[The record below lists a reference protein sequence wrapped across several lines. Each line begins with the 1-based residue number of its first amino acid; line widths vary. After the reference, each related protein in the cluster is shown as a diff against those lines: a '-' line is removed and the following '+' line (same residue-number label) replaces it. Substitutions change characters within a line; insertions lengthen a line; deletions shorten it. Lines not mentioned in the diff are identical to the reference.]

1 MAANRENR
9 NKALFAERVVEDFKL
24 KITGGAEE
32 RVVGKNPEDK
42 FLVGK
47 LSTIEAH
54 TDLQSSKVSINQIG
68 VDFMVREE
76 EIEDITLEITP
87 RGTFYYRVNPTL
99 EEQKEEIRKA
109 YQSNTE
115 NAEGEPGFQMIL
127 KNYMNGLSEQGYE
140 SDIAPVYEKVQ
151 LDEEFK
157 VSIKLADIY
166 DKENKVGIEEIKA
179 PFIKIFDH
187 RIDELQRQDRFY
199 KNIRK
204 KISIKDL
211 VDEGAWNEFLQQ
223 GKVPVL
229 PRWSIYVLTEIKY
242 YSKGLCRVSVYVAND
257 TKGSDSEGIEK
268 KKNKSNLINTMFD
281 AGMTVKLIGADYQPI
296 KLDYFEDNYKYD
308 KEEKVIG
315 NNCSI
320 EYLDDNTIVTSN
332 IPIYI
337 QKKLKTRDDIKVR
350 FKDLQSSPLATL
362 NKVLT
367 MMEEELRNLEKD
379 FEERKASG
387 ELHTARSQEQFSS
400 EVKGFKFEV
409 ERFKNGIE
417 KIESYSFIKQ
427 AFILMNEAFA
437 NTSKGYDTWRLF
449 QIVFIVSLI
458 PDIGVSEYGETA
470 MGDKCKIDEVDVLYF
485 PTGGGKTEAF
495 LGVTIFTLF
504 FDRIRGKK
512 AGVSSIIKYPLR
524 LLSVQ
529 QVQRVA
535 DILGAAELIRQD
547 KVKIGESFS
556 LGYYVGDVNTPNSL
570 DQDRISGIKQQTQE
584 VLNENYKILDKCPF
598 CKGDKINIVLDED
611 KIRLKHICENSDC
624 PSKGEIPLYIV
635 DREIYRYLPTVIIST
650 IDKIAA
656 IGYQANF
663 KNILGQVMYK
673 CPRHGYTSKL
683 TCTEKE
689 LCKENVM
696 EFEVASIKDPEPTLV
711 IQDELHLVRESLGTF
726 DGHYETFFQYML
738 EMFSQTNK
746 KVKIIGA
753 TATISSYKFQLRHLY
768 AKDGVRFPSE
778 SPSIKRN
785 FYSFIDEEEIHRFI
799 VGYAP
804 YGKAI
809 INSVVYSMMY
819 LKEVVWRYKEAPED
833 ILSIQGID
841 LESKE
846 EALKLLEDYWFLL
859 EYNNVKQDGNKVLM
873 AIDTPINVELKA
885 AGIQPFEYRKMTGDD
900 TFQDVRKVLAE
911 VEGTKNVFEAFNLIA
926 ATSMIS
932 HGVDADRFNQI
943 LFFGMPGNTAE
954 YIQAYSRAGRKYPGI
969 VIVILRP
976 TRDKDISY
984 LKHFKK
990 FHECKDILVDPVP
1003 INRWAT
1009 RAVEKTFPGIL
1020 QGLILN
1026 YFEQRLQD
1034 KKYNLY
1040 MAKNVKEALEQG
1052 DIPKEELTMHI
1063 LRAYGCTY
1071 EDDLINDLGRQYK
1084 EVIEQKVDKFYFD
1097 MLSKSYEKK
1106 AFFSNELENIF
1117 GERVMKSL
1125 RDSEEQVKIKLD

>member
-9 NKALFAERVVEDFKL
+9 NKALFAEQIIKDFKL
-24 KITGGAEE
+24 KITGGGEE

-47 LSTIEAH
+47 LSTIETQ
-54 TDLQSSKVSINQIG
+54 TDLQSSKVAINQIG
-68 VDFMVREE
+68 VDFIVKEE
-76 EIEDITLEITP
+76 EISNMSLDITP

-99 EEQKEEIRKA
+99 EEQKEEIYKA
-109 YQSNTE
+109 YVSSDETKDGKASFEEMLDNY
-115 NAEGEPGFQMIL
+115 A
-127 KNYMNGLSEQGYE
+127 KNEEEQGYE
-140 SDIAPVYEKVQ
+140 SQIAQVYEKITLGGEYKISV
-151 LDEEFK
+151 
-157 VSIKLADIY
+157 KLGEVY
-166 DKENKVGIEEIKA
+166 DSQKQIGSMEIKE
-179 PFIKIFDH
+179 PFIKILDNK
-187 RIDELQRQDRFY
+187 IESLQQNKKLYRS
-199 KNIRK
+199 IRE
-204 KISIKDL
+204 KIKARDL
-211 VDEGAWNEFLQQ
+211 VDEEAWARFLTK
-223 GKVPVL
+223 GKQEIIPK
-229 PRWSIYVLTEIKY
+229 WSIYVLIEVKY
-242 YSKGLCRVSVYVAND
+242 YSKGQCRVSVYIAND
-257 TKGSDSEGIEK
+257 TKGDVSEGIGK
-268 KKNKSNLINTMFD
+268 KKNNSNLVNTMFD
-281 AGMTVKLIGADYQPI
+281 AGMTIKLLGGEYEPI
-296 KLDYFEDNYKYD
+296 QLDYFENDYKYD
-308 KEEKVIG
+308 KAVKAIG

-320 EYLDDNTIVTSN
+320 EYLEDNTLATSN

-337 QKKLKTRDDIKVR
+337 QKKLKTRDDIKIR
-350 FKDLQSSPLATL
+350 FTDLQVNPIGTL
-362 NKVLT
+362 NQILH
-367 MMEEELRNLEKD
+367 MMKDELHSIQED
-379 FEERKASG
+379 FDKRVASG
-387 ELHTARSQEQFSS
+387 EICTDVAKEKFLDEID
-400 EVKGFKFEV
+400 GFKFEI
-409 ERFKNGIE
+409 ERFRNGID
-417 KIESYSFIKQ
+417 KIECYSFIKQ

-458 PDIGVSEYGETA
+458 PDIGVSEYGEEA

-504 FDRIRGKK
+504 FDRIRGKS

-535 DILGAAELIRQD
+535 DILGAAELIRRE
-547 KVKIGESFS
+547 KINSGETFS
-556 LGYYVGDVNTPNSL
+556 LGYYVGDVNTPNNL
-570 DQDRISGIKQQTQE
+570 DKERIDGLKQQTQDG
-584 VLNENYKILDKCPF
+584 LNEHYKILDKCPF
-598 CKGDKINIVLDED
+598 CKGDSINVVLDED
-611 KIRLKHICENSDC
+611 NIRLVHKCMNPNC
-624 PSKGEIPLYIV
+624 PSHGEIPLYIV

-663 KNILGQVMYK
+663 KNILGQVTHK
-673 CPRHGYTSKL
+673 CPKHGYTSKL
-683 TCTEKE
+683 TCTEKD
-689 LCKENVM
+689 LCKEDVM
-696 EFEVASIKDPEPTLV
+696 NFETVSIKDPEPTLL

-726 DGHYETFFQYML
+726 DGHYETFFQYMTQ
-738 EMFSQTNK
+738 MFSKNNK

-753 TATISSYKFQLRHLY
+753 TATISSYNFQLRHLY
-768 AKDGVRFPSE
+768 GKDGVRFPSE
-778 SPSIKRN
+778 SPYLNRN

-819 LKEVVWRYKEAPED
+819 LKEVVWRYKETPED
-833 ILSIQGID
+833 ILSIEGID
-841 LESKE
+841 LETKE

-873 AIDTPINVELKA
+873 AIDTPINVELVA
-885 AGIQPFEYRKMTGDD
+885 NGIQPFEYRKMTGDD

-911 VEGTKNVFEAFNLIA
+911 VEGTKNVFEGFNLIA

-932 HGVDADRFNQI
+932 HGVDADKFNQM

-969 VIVILRP
+969 VIVVLRP

-984 LKHFKK
+984 LKHFNK

-1009 RAVEKTFPGIL
+1009 RAVDKTFTGIL
-1020 QGLILN
+1020 QGLVLN
-1026 YFEQRLQD
+1026 YFDQKLQNR
-1034 KKYNLY
+1034 KYNLY
-1040 MAKNVKEALEQG
+1040 MAKSVKEALEQG
-1052 DIPKEELTMHI
+1052 DIPKEELVMHI
-1063 LRAYGCTY
+1063 LKAYGCMYDNGT
-1071 EDDLINDLGRQYK
+1071 INDLGKQYK
-1084 EVIEQKVDKFYFD
+1084 GVIEQKVDKLYSI
-1097 MLSKSYEKK
+1097 MLSKNYEKK
-1106 AFFSNELENIF
+1106 DFFSKELENIF
-1117 GERVMKSL
+1117 GERVMQSL